1 MSGHGGDK
9 AQAEQLQARLARLRE
24 LGNLRRAI
32 RVAEDDE
39 AIATAAERVAV
50 EVIGARQFAL
60 YCSEKEDSDFRL
72 LSAAP
77 TKSGLPETIDR
88 GDALGQA
95 LQDHSSVHGEL
106 LAALAPT
113 SANRLALPLRSSPG
127 QLIGFVLVAGS
138 PLEGD
143 LLDEVLDELVF
154 DVESALAS
162 RMITRLRAEELAVLE
177 IQERELVGLLRDVEA
192 RDAIIQRDLEEAR
205 QFQRKMLGVPPRI
218 DGASI
223 EIVYKPLGLVG
234 GDLYAVSVDGT
245 RLRLFVADA
254 TGHGVRASLTTM
266 FIKSGYEAVRLA
278 AADPAALLAALNDAI
293 AHTYRSSEML
303 FSAACVD
310 VDLATGRVTTSS
322 AAHPAV
328 CVVRGGEAT
337 FIEGGGAFLGLRS
350 GMKFKTHEMIVEPGD
365 GIYLYTDGFIEARKQ
380 NHLFGDDRFKEA
392 IVDAH
397 NEGRLAGEGV
407 LTAVTAFL
415 DGTPLDDDGTF
426 IGVRYGADAPSSSVV
441 IEAESDGAAKACA
454 TPAENTHPAPA
465 AETLKLG

>member
-77 TKSGLPETIDR
+77 TKSGLPETIAR

-177 IQERELVGLLRDVEA
+177 IQERELIGLLRDVEA
-192 RDAIIQRDLEEAR
+192 RDEIIQRDLEEAR
-205 QFQRKMLGVPPRI
+205 QFQRKMLGVPPRVA
-218 DGASI
+218 GAAV
-223 EIVYKPLGLVG
+223 EVVYKPLGLVG
-234 GDLYAVSVDGT
+234 GDLYAVSADKD
-245 RLRLFVADA
+245 RLRVFVADA

-266 FIKSGYEAVRLA
+266 FIKSGYEAVRLR
-278 AADPAALLAALNDAI
+278 AADPASLLAALNDTI
-293 AHTYRSSEML
+293 AQTYRSSEML
-303 FSAACVD
+303 FSAVCID
-310 VDLATGRVTTSS
+310 IDLSTGRVLLAS
-322 AAHPAV
+322 AAHPPV
-328 CVVRGGEAT
+328 LVVRAQSGESSFVEA
-337 FIEGGGAFLGLRS
+337 GGAFLGLRT
-350 GMKFKTHEMIVEPGD
+350 GMKFGLQELSLEAGD
-365 GIYLYTDGFIEARKQ
+365 GIYLYTDGFSEARRQ
-380 NHLFGDDRFKEA
+380 QVQFGDERLQQA
-392 IVDAH
+392 ITDAH
-397 NEGRLAGEGV
+397 RAGTPAGE
-407 LTAVTAFL
+407 AVERAVAAFL
-415 DGTPLDDDGTF
+415 EDAAMDDDGTF
-426 IGVRYGADAPSSSVV
+426 VGVRFGVDDVPPSTRYPS
-441 IEAESDGAAKACA
+441 
-454 TPAENTHPAPA
+454 
-465 AETLKLG
+465 